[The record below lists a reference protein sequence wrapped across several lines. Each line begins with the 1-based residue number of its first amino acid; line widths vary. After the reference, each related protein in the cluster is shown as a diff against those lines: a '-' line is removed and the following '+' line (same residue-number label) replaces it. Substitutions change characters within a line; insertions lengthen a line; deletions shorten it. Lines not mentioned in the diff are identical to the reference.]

1 MDQVLVIANQEKF
14 WYEPI
19 TFTPTDGQG
28 IEYPYED
35 ALVISTIM
43 KGHRVHWILVD
54 NDSSMNILSIEAMM
68 KIGIDASTM
77 TLVPTPLIGIEGS
90 AVPVKGAV
98 GLTVIMR
105 SIPYCVTLQQT
116 FMVIDTHLPYNAIIG
131 RPLLHQLSVVV
142 SIKYLALKFLTSK
155 GITTVKGNQEVSRE
169 CANTCLKGKKALLI
183 DRPETYEEKP
193 KVRIEVVEELVKVCL
208 GPREKEVTK
217 VGCTLN
223 SQQKQDLTELLV
235 SHRGNFAFYP
245 EDIPG
250 ISSEIA
256 SHRLSVNPSFPS
268 VCQKK
273 RSVRGASRRP
283 LLKRLTSSWQ
293 QDSYGR

>member
-1 MDQVLVIANQEKF
+1 VGVARNKRTRVMDQVLVIANQEKF

-105 SIPYCVTLQQT
+105 SIPYCVTL
-116 FMVIDTHLPYNAIIG
+116 
-131 RPLLHQLSVVV
+131 
-142 SIKYLALKFLTSK
+142 
-155 GITTVKGNQEVSRE
+155 
-169 CANTCLKGKKALLI
+169 
-183 DRPETYEEKP
+183 
-193 KVRIEVVEELVKVCL
+193 
-208 GPREKEVTK
+208 
-217 VGCTLN
+217 
-223 SQQKQDLTELLV
+223 
-235 SHRGNFAFYP
+235 
-245 EDIPG
+245 
-250 ISSEIA
+250 
-256 SHRLSVNPSFPS
+256 
-268 VCQKK
+268 
-273 RSVRGASRRP
+273 
-283 LLKRLTSSWQ
+283 
-293 QDSYGR
+293 